1 MKQIIQTFTLG
12 RSVVATIPKDFGIK
26 PGTKLQVQ
34 KLKDSIVFRPTKTKE
49 DNLAKVKK
57 LAGGM
62 NFKKVFGHKLTPE
75 ELNKIIDEQYKNV
88 LPRR

>member
-12 RSVVATIPKDFGIK
+12 RSVVATMPKFLGIK

-34 KLKDSIVFRPTKTKE
+34 KLRDGIMLRPTR
-49 DNLAKVKK
+49 AKNPVAIIDKIK
-57 LAGGM
+57 GGL
-62 NFKKVFGHKLTPE
+62 NFKKVFGKALTPE
-75 ELNKIIDEQYKNV
+75 ELNKIIDEQYESV

>member
-1 MKQIIQTFTLG
+1 MRQIIHTFTLG

-34 KLKDSIVFRPTKTKE
+34 KLKDSIVFRPTKPKE
-49 DNLAKVKK
+49 NNLAKVRK
-57 LAGGM
+57 LSGGM
-62 NFKKVFGHKLTPE
+62 NFKKVFGRSLTPE
-75 ELNKIIDEQYKNV
+75 DLNKLFDEQYKNV

>member
-12 RSVVATIPKDFGIK
+12 RSVVATIPKSLGIK
-26 PGTKLQVQ
+26 AGTKLQVQ
-34 KLKDSIVFRPTKTKE
+34 KLKDSIVFRPTKMKE
-49 DNLAKVKK
+49 NNLAKVRK

-62 NFKKVFGHKLTPE
+62 NFKKVFGKSLTPD
-75 ELNKIIDEQYKNV
+75 ELNKIIDEQYKSV